1 MILSD
6 LVEEVNSL
14 IDHNPNIT
22 THTNHIVRL
31 LNRHYESVCSQHPW
45 RFLQKRLTKT
55 LLADVSG
62 TTANTVTVV
71 QNNNTVNATGSTTF
85 DRVYEG
91 MIFKGPDNIEMPITG
106 VNNALNQ
113 MYLATNYVG
122 ASTANTASWSI
133 TMDKVFFPKDMV
145 DFLGVTTRSEFTNG
159 ASDRRLTYVD
169 PRREE
174 EYLLDWTTSGDVTM
188 VLDREGTD
196 VDIQDMVII
205 LSLTSDSSTLA
216 VGQTFEYCATL
227 EYSGMESPPTKPVQ
241 ITTTTG
247 NATVRITFANPPGT
261 HNIRHRKNIY
271 RRNVT
276 SSTPWERIATE
287 DSVGS
292 AAAATTTATHDD
304 GGKRGDP
311 AIHLYYQMP
320 REVLQIYKKPAT
332 DTTIEIR
339 YHKRPYRLT
348 GDTDAPLIPPQ
359 YHMILVYM
367 VLNDLYTQYGMGN
380 LAQLYKARADE
391 KIIDMQRKYLDRTD
405 RVHRRRVFAGS
416 GMGGGY
422 LYGDPVK
429 S

>member
-45 RFLQKRLTKT
+45 RFLQKRLGKT
-55 LLADVSG
+55 LLADVTG
-62 TTANTVTVV
+62 TAANTVSVV
-71 QNNNTVNATGSTTF
+71 QGNNTVTAAGATAF

-91 MIFKGPDNIEMPITG
+91 MIFKGPDDIEMPITG

-113 MYLATNYVG
+113 MYLADNYAG
-122 ASTANTASWSI
+122 ASSPASASWSI
-133 TMDKVFFPKDMV
+133 IMNKVFFPKDMV

-196 VDIQDMVII
+196 VDIQNMVII
-205 LSLTSDSSTLA
+205 LSLISSGSSDLV
-216 VGQTFEYCATL
+216 VGQTYEYCATL

-241 ITTTTG
+241 IAPTTG
-247 NATVRITFANPPGT
+247 NDTVRITFANPPGT
-261 HNIRHRKNIY
+261 HSIRHRKNIY

-276 SSTPWERIATE
+276 NNTSWERIATE

-292 AAAATTTATHDD
+292 AASATTTHDD
-304 GGKRGDP
+304 GGKPGDP

-348 GDTDAPLIPPQ
+348 GDTDAPMIPPQ
-359 YHMILVYM
+359 YHMILVYL

-391 KIIDMQRKYLDRTD
+391 KLIDMQRKYLDRTD

-422 LYGDPVK
+422 RYGDPVK

>member
-1 MILSD
+1 
-6 LVEEVNSL
+6 
-14 IDHNPNIT
+14 
-22 THTNHIVRL
+22 
-31 LNRHYESVCSQHPW
+31 
-45 RFLQKRLTKT
+45 
-55 LLADVSG
+55 
-62 TTANTVTVV
+62 
-71 QNNNTVNATGSTTF
+71 
-85 DRVYEG
+85 
-91 MIFKGPDNIEMPITG
+91 
-106 VNNALNQ
+106 
-113 MYLATNYVG
+113 
-122 ASTANTASWSI
+122 
-133 TMDKVFFPKDMV
+133 
-145 DFLGVTTRSEFTNG
+145 
-159 ASDRRLTYVD
+159 
-169 PRREE
+169 
-174 EYLLDWTTSGDVTM
+174 
-188 VLDREGTD
+188 
-196 VDIQDMVII
+196 
-205 LSLTSDSSTLA
+205 
-216 VGQTFEYCATL
+216 
-227 EYSGMESPPTKPVQ
+227 MESPPTKPVQ

-292 AAAATTTATHDD
+292 AATATATHDD

-422 LYGDPVK
+422 RYGDPVK